1 MISCSYSPKSEHS
14 ASPEAPYK
22 DMLEAPVE
30 EGNIMDITEMD
41 DDTGGSYE
49 NERKLSKAIM
59 KKNSEK
65 TCETK
70 S

>member
-14 ASPEAPYK
+14 ASP
-22 DMLEAPVE
+22 DAPVE
-30 EGNIMDITEMD
+30 EGNIEDITEMD

-59 KKNSEK
+59 KKNSEE